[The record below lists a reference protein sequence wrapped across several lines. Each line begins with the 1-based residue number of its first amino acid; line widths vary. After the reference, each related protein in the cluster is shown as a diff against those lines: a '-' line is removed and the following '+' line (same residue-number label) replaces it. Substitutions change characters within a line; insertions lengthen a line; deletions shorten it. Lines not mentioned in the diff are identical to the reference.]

1 MSLSFSAQIHFSS
14 QCTLHK
20 YSWCCL
26 YRGKTLEHRERF
38 IVCRLRFKFKYLY
51 LDCKLF
57 VAIGNIKI
65 SSCQRKRVLHDW
77 DDELMNSRKELSDP
91 FCRRQ
96 VILGAALCCRFGCL
110 MVCYLVIL
118 VVLLLFD
125 FAMFV
130 LSCNKSCDFGKG
142 LLYLWFFVLIMVLCK
157 FNMMMTIID
166 ILSCIT

>member
-77 DDELMNSRKELSDP
+77 DDELMNSRKELRDP

-110 MVCYLVIL
+110 MVCYLLILVTGCIAIPVSWLYYYFSILLCLYCHVINLVIL
-118 VVLLLFD
+118 VKVFS
-125 FAMFV
+125 V
-130 LSCNKSCDFGKG
+130 CDF
-142 LLYLWFFVLIMVLCK
+142 LCW
-157 FNMMMTIID
+157 
-166 ILSCIT
+166 